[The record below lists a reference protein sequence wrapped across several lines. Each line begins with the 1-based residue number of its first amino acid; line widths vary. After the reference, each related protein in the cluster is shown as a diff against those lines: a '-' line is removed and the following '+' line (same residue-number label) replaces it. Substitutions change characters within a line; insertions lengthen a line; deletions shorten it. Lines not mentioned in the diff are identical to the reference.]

1 MVCTFGWFNWY
12 RRLSKD
18 YEVLPTALCIH
29 LCRHDS
35 SDVDRSFK
43 VDPSLLGGGE
53 NLRLSRS
60 VSVAEQKL

>member
-1 MVCTFGWFNWY
+1 M
-12 RRLSKD
+12 
-18 YEVLPTALCIH
+18 LPTALCIH
-29 LCRHDS
+29 LCGHDS
-35 SDVDRSFK
+35 SDAQAASVTCITTPGVEPASIDRSFK